1 MSKRYVPIAALLAA
15 LAGCESDAPKDAAN
29 RTAAQPAEVRP
40 GDRPAKLA
48 AGWDTWDVFSA
59 VQRLD
64 DEVAGVSAAVR
75 LVRLAELESIAA
87 PEPLLAGAYARLAL
101 QKLGPDLW
109 VLGLRDRAKNLRAP
123 LLIDAAGDVRLAVDG
138 PDEELAVFCA
148 ADEEYS
154 FPHLVLTPT
163 RVILVEEPLREAI
176 VLNQVSGLRFQ
187 VEREDGA
194 PVLVLAPTA
203 EPVGGERPL
212 ARYTW
217 DAFES
222 TFMGPA
228 TTTFPDG
235 RYFSVDLSASRGL
248 IPVGGQIKAAVPVES
263 PVVEMPRAADVGPY

>member
-1 MSKRYVPIAALLAA
+1 MSKRTVFFAAMLAA
-15 LAGCESDAPKDAAN
+15 LAGCEADTPKDGAKSPS
-29 RTAAQPAEVRP
+29 TQPADVRP
-40 GDRPAKLA
+40 ADRPAKLA

-75 LVRLAELESIAA
+75 LVRLAEVESMAA
-87 PEPLLAGAYARLAL
+87 PEPLSAGAYARLAL

-109 VLGLRDRAKNLRAP
+109 VLGMRDRANNLRAP

-148 ADEEYS
+148 ADEAYS
-154 FPHLVLTPT
+154 FPHVVLTPT
-163 RVILVEEPLREAI
+163 RVILVEEPPREAI
-176 VLNQVSGLRFQ
+176 VLSQVSGLRFQ

-194 PVLVLAPTA
+194 PVLVLAPTDG
-203 EPVGGERPL
+203 PQGGERSP

-235 RYFSVDLSASRGL
+235 RYFSIDLSTSRAL
-248 IPVGGQIKAAVPVES
+248 IPVGGQIKAALPIESPPVET
-263 PVVEMPRAADVGPY
+263 PRAADVGPY